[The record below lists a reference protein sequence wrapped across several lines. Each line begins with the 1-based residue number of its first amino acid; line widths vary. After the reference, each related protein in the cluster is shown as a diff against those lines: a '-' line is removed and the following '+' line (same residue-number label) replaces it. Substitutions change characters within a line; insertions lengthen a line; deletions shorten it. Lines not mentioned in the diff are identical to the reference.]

1 MIRDCLTNCLRDWKV
16 RYVPTVQTIYN
27 WHKNRKKQYTVLS
40 LDDVGQKYKK
50 SETIFILGSSESI
63 NEVTKEQWDHISKH
77 DSFGMNWWPVH
88 PFVPTFY
95 YTNYPRQKQHRDKL
109 EEAITRRKKDY
120 LNTVF
125 FVSGNRA
132 VKRGM
137 HPRIL
142 PGFFSATPI
151 CCFYN
156 YSIPIKLAREET
168 FAAKSFEKT
177 LYYRGGLS
185 LILDLVNQIQ
195 YKNIIL
201 MGVDLRNAMHFYDY
215 YPEMQWQFEAGY
227 SKPIE
232 IKKKEKHSTMTTKG
246 GTKLPVEQYLYAVND
261 MYFKPRGISLSV
273 GSSESILAK
282 KIPVYQF

>member
-1 MIRDCLTNCLRDWKV
+1 VKE
-16 RYVPTVQTIYN
+16 
-27 WHKNRKKQYTVLS
+27 
-40 LDDVGQKYKK
+40 KYKK
-50 SETIFILGSSESI
+50 SDTIFILGGSESI
-63 NEVTKEQWDHISKH
+63 NDVTDEQWQHIAKH

-88 PFVPTFY
+88 HFVPTFY
-95 YTNYPRQKQHRDKL
+95 SSNYPRQKKYRDKL
-109 EEAITRRKKDY
+109 EEAITRKKKDY

-142 PGFFSATPI
+142 PGFFSAKPI

-156 YSIPIKLAREET
+156 YSNPIQLAKEEPFT
-168 FAAKSFEKT
+168 AKSFEKT

-185 LILDLVNQIQ
+185 LILDLVNQMG
-195 YKNIIL
+195 YKSIIL
-201 MGVDLRNAMHFYDY
+201 MGVDLRNAVHFYDY
-215 YPEMQWQFEAGY
+215 YPEMQWMFETGY
-227 SKPIE
+227 TQPVKINRGLQ
-232 IKKKEKHSTMTTKG
+232 HVTMTTKG
-246 GTKLPVEQYLYAVND
+246 GTKLPIEQYLYAVND

-282 KIPVYQF
+282 KNPVYQF